1 MDNNKKADNLSY
13 DKKRIINDLE
23 EQIYDNKKKIKELVK
38 MQESLIALDFNINN
52 CINLLSKSMK
62 GANDEALYNDMQEV
76 NRKNLFNS
84 LDVIEKDVDI
94 LKKNINELRTK
105 KDEEF
110 RKQDDSETEE
120 DSAKN

>member
-110 RKQDDSETEE
+110 RKQDDFKTE
-120 DSAKN
+120 DSEKN

>member
-62 GANDEALYNDMQEV
+62 GANDEALYSDMQEV

-110 RKQDDSETEE
+110 RKQDDSETE

>member
-13 DKKRIINDLE
+13 DKKRNINDLE

-110 RKQDDSETEE
+110 RRQDDSETEE

>member
-110 RKQDDSETEE
+110 RKQDDSETE
-120 DSAKN
+120 DSEKN

>member
-62 GANDEALYNDMQEV
+62 GANDEALYSDMQEV

-110 RKQDDSETEE
+110 RRQDDSETEE

>member
-62 GANDEALYNDMQEV
+62 GANDEALYSDMQEV

>member
-110 RKQDDSETEE
+110 RRQDDSETEE

>member
-23 EQIYDNKKKIKELVK
+23 EQIYDNKNKLKELVK

-62 GANDEALYNDMQEV
+62 GANDEALYSDMQEV

-105 KDEEF
+105 KEEELS
-110 RKQDDSETEE
+110 KQDDSEE
-120 DSAKN
+120 DN

>member
-13 DKKRIINDLE
+13 AKKRVINDVE
-23 EQIYDNKKKIKELVK
+23 EQIYDNKKKIKELGK

-62 GANDEALYNDMQEV
+62 GANDEVLYNDMQEV

-110 RKQDDSETEE
+110 RKQDDSETE
-120 DSAKN
+120 DSEKN